1 MSPAASSDPPAT
13 VASAVT
19 AVLRLVMDGASLR
32 ACLDSLCGHLEATCG
47 VDVAATFVL
56 DDGRLRLSGHGHL
69 PEPLASMSEAQADA
83 SQTAVGRAWHL
94 TRPVVIHDL
103 AEADQHDRHANQ
115 LAIEA
120 GLRGVLTVPVTG
132 VEHRAL
138 GVLALGTLQ
147 PRTWGES
154 TIDLVGAFA
163 DLAAL
168 VLERRQA
175 RTRAEQARDRMTR
188 LSHRLAA
195 VLDAVPTP
203 TFELDQDGRVTRW
216 NRAAAIVAGWRGDA
230 VIGRPLTSMGPGWS
244 PMAPR
249 VDDARRGIASTGQ
262 VEVGRRDGTALVLEV
277 RLNPLIDDAGITSVI
292 GTLTDLTDRLAM
304 EAGIR
309 RSQRME
315 ALGQFAGGIAHD
327 FGNILS
333 AIAGF
338 ADLLEFELPDDATHA
353 RTDVAQIRQVAE
365 RGRSLTNRLL
375 DFAHSHPTA
384 PSPVDVAAGV
394 RALVR
399 VLAGSLPDG
408 CDLVLDVEEAPA
420 VLLGRGQLDQLLMN
434 LVGNAGDAMPDGGTV
449 TVRVRPND
457 QSVLIEVADEGRGIP
472 APLLDRVFEPFFT
485 TKGAHGGT
493 GLGLANVYSIV
504 RGAGGHV
511 DATSLVDRGTR
522 FRIELPAAPSDTDT
536 VVDAAGT
543 APRLLV
549 VEPED
554 VSRQILHT
562 SLASAGYRVMAVGQP
577 EEVNLAEVAT
587 TDPVQ
592 LVICA
597 ATAGT
602 PADPALASLLMRM
615 RRLQPTLAL
624 VELGEH
630 GDSSRDPGVTTIT
643 RPFLAGEVVATVERA
658 LARVTPSPDLGQPA
672 GS

>member
-1 MSPAASSDPPAT
+1 MPAASPAPSASI
-13 VASAVT
+13 ASAVT
-19 AVLRLVMDGASLR
+19 AVLRLVMEGASLR
-32 ACLDSLCGHLEATCG
+32 ACLDSLCRHLEDTCR
-47 VDVAATFVL
+47 VDVAAAFVL
-56 DDGRLRLSGHGHL
+56 EDDRLRLSGHGHL
-69 PEPLASMSEAQADA
+69 PEPLAGMSVAEADAAQA
-83 SQTAVGRAWHL
+83 AVGRAWHL
-94 TRPVVIHDL
+94 TRPVAIRDL
-103 AEADQHDRHANQ
+103 DEADEGARHANR
-115 LAIEA
+115 LAVEA

-138 GVLALGTLQ
+138 GVLALGTFA
-147 PRTWGES
+147 PRPWDDPTL
-154 TIDLVGAFA
+154 DLVGAFA

-188 LSHRLAA
+188 LSHRLAS

-203 TFELDQDGRVTRW
+203 TFELDLQGRVTRW
-216 NRAAAIVAGWRGDA
+216 NRAAAIVAGWRADA
-230 VIGRPLTSMGPGWS
+230 VIGRPLTAMGPGWA
-244 PMAPR
+244 PMTSR

-262 VEVGRRDGTALVLEV
+262 VEVERRDGTGLVVEV
-277 RLNPLIDDAGITSVI
+277 RLNPLIDDAGTTSVI

-338 ADLLEFELPDDATHA
+338 ADLLDFELPDDASNA

-384 PSPVDVAAGV
+384 PAPVDVAAGV
-394 RALVR
+394 RGLHR
-399 VLAGSLPDG
+399 VLAGSLPDH
-408 CDLVLDVEEAPA
+408 CELVLDVEAAPA

-434 LVGNAGDAMPDGGTV
+434 LVANAGDAMPDGGTV
-449 TVRVRPND
+449 TVRVRGGD
-457 QSVLIEVADEGRGIP
+457 ESVEIEVVDEGRGIP

-511 DATSLVDRGTR
+511 EATSLVDRGTR
-522 FRIELPAAPSDTDT
+522 FRIELPTAPTDADTDLADRT
-536 VVDAAGT
+536 TAA
-543 APRLLV
+543 RILV
-549 VEPED
+549 VEAED
-554 VSRQILHT
+554 VARQILHT
-562 SLASAGYRVMAVGQP
+562 CLANAGYRVMAVGQAQD
-577 EEVNLAEVAT
+577 VNLAEVT
-587 TDPVQ
+587 RTDPVQ
-592 LVICA
+592 VIICQ

-602 PADPALASLLMRM
+602 PADAELASLLMRV

-630 GDSSRDPGVTTIT
+630 GESSRDPGVATIT

-658 LARVTPSPDLGQPA
+658 LARVSPPPTDGQPA